1 MTRDALKLLSSYLK
15 YAGQEIAAA
24 QFDASDEIK
33 TLVRA
38 GWLVPTVLPPT
49 VSCEACDEPH
59 AAELVG
65 RAPNPLALCSRT
77 GETFDVPQ
85 QAALYR
91 VEVAAV
97 AESLACAM
105 QLDGSPRSVKGT
117 MNLWRLG
124 ARTLLETRV
133 VLYFTP
139 HLSELDH
146 ATTIIE
152 AVVAQSGALRS
163 GLIVASESIDHIR
176 LITQQQA
183 VIRLRDVA
191 TLSADG
197 TFEIDEA
204 GLAAVV
210 LPDLVPRRSSGAPA
224 NQREKILPILDA
236 MAIGGSTI
244 GTSNKTCREV
254 QARFTQLHPDEHV
267 PVKTTIVSAIAAWR
281 K

>member
-1 MTRDALKLLSSYLK
+1 MTRDALQLLSSYLM

-24 QFDASDEIK
+24 QFASSDEIEP
-33 TLVRA
+33 LVRA
-38 GWLVPTVLPPT
+38 GWLVPTGLPSA

-59 AAELVG
+59 AAELVDRG
-65 RAPNPLALCSRT
+65 PHPLALCRRT

-97 AESLACAM
+97 ADSLACAM
-105 QLDGSPRSVKGT
+105 QLDGSPRIVKGT
-117 MNLWRLG
+117 LNLWRLG

-139 HLSELDH
+139 HLAELDR

-152 AVVAQSGALRS
+152 AVVAQSGASRS
-163 GLIVASESIDHIR
+163 GLIVASEGIDRIR
-176 LITQQQA
+176 LVTQRLA

-204 GLAAVV
+204 GLAAAV
-210 LPDLVPRRSSGAPA
+210 LPELVQRRSSGAPA
-224 NQREKILPILDA
+224 IQREKILPILDA
-236 MAIGGSTI
+236 MLAEGSTI
-244 GTSNKTCREV
+244 DTSRTTCREV
-254 QARFTQLHPDEHV
+254 QARFKQNYPEEHV
-267 PVKTTIVSAIAAWR
+267 PVKTTIVTAIAAWL